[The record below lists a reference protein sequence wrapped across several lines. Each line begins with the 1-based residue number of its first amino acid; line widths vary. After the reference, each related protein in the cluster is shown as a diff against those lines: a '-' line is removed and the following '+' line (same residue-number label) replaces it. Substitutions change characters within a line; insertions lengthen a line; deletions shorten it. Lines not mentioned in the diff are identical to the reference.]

1 MTTEVYEKINKDL
14 KEIDPEIY
22 DLIVKEIIR
31 QGEGINLIASE
42 NYAFKAVLQAMGTP
56 LSNKYAEGYPKKR
69 YYSGCEYVDII
80 EELAIKR
87 LRELYKA
94 EYCNVQPHSGAQ
106 ANMAVYFAIL
116 RPGDTILTMSLNCG
130 GHLTHGSP
138 VNFSGIIY
146 NVVHYEVSR
155 ANELIDYDM
164 IRDLA
169 IKYKPRLIVAGAS
182 SYPRVI
188 DSKIIAE
195 IAKEVEAFFMFD
207 MAHYSGLI
215 AADLYPSPVNHADFI
230 TSTTHKTLRG
240 PRGGVI
246 IAKKEYEK
254 LINKWVFPGIQGGP
268 LMHVIAAKA
277 VAFKLAQEQEF
288 KDYQRQV
295 LINAKILAEELK
307 NQGIRIVTDGTD
319 SHMVL
324 CDLRSI
330 GLTGKEAENIL
341 NEVGIFVN
349 KNVIPFD
356 PQVPAVTSGIRL
368 GTPAITTRGFKEQET
383 KELAKLIALA
393 LKEPN
398 KKDYIKSKVIELSQT
413 FPVYK
418 IYL

>member
-1 MTTEVYEKINKDL
+1 MTTQVFEQINKDL
-14 KEIDPEIY
+14 KDMDSEIY
-22 DLIVKEIIR
+22 ELIIKEIIR

-80 EELAIKR
+80 EEIAIKR
-87 LRELYKA
+87 LNELYKS
-94 EYCNVQPHSGAQ
+94 EYSNVQPHSGAQ
-106 ANMAVYFAIL
+106 ANMAVYFTIL
-116 RPGDTILTMSLNCG
+116 KPNDTILTMSLNCG

-138 VNFSGIIY
+138 VNFSGVIY

-155 ANELIDYDM
+155 VNELIDYDM

-182 SYPRVI
+182 SYPRII
-188 DSKIIAE
+188 DSKIISD
-195 IAKEVEAFFMFD
+195 IAKEVDAFFMFD

-215 AADLYPSPVNHADFI
+215 AADLYLSPVNYADFV

-240 PRGGVI
+240 PRGGII
-246 IAKKEYEK
+246 IAKKKYEK
-254 LINKWVFPGIQGGP
+254 LINKWVFPGVQGGP

-277 VAFKLAQEQEF
+277 VAFKLASEPEF
-288 KDYQRQV
+288 KNYQKQV

-307 NQGIRIVTDGTD
+307 NNGIRIVTDGTD

-356 PQVPAVTSGIRL
+356 PQVPAISSGIRL
-368 GTPAITTRGFKEQET
+368 GTPAITTRGFKEQEV
-383 KELAKLIALA
+383 KEVAKLISLA
-393 LKEPN
+393 LKEPH
-398 KKDYIKSKVIELSQT
+398 KKEYIKSKVKELSQA